1 MSAKAPSPPRIASQ
15 PSTST
20 GTARPAPVQTATA
33 ATAERRA
40 RLAPRITMGAQAS
53 QKAATWG
60 LIMMPAP
67 AARPPHASGTRAS
80 PGPQRLDHG
89 HVNQVDAGEIHVED
103 VAVRHRALGDEP
115 GDVVHE
121 GGIVDERPAQGAPDE
136 IEGEAGASDQNRLQ
150 SLARRSG

>member
-1 MSAKAPSPPRIASQ
+1 MIEDEQERGAE
-15 PSTST
+15 
-20 GTARPAPVQTATA
+20 PAPV
-33 ATAERRA
+33 
-40 RLAPRITMGAQAS
+40 ITH
-53 QKAATWG
+53 
-60 LIMMPAP
+60 AP
-67 AARPPHASGTRAS
+67 AEAPERGGGGGEPPQVEEP
-80 PGPQRLDHG
+80 PGHTPFPERLDHG
-89 HVNQVDAGEIHVED
+89 HVNQIDAGEIHVED